1 MISPELIQRINEL
14 AHKKKTEGLT
24 EEEKKEQAKLYKIY
38 LERIRGQMKQQ
49 LDSIE
54 FVD

>member
-14 AHKKKTEGLT
+14 SHKKKTVGLT
-24 EEEKKEQAKLYKIY
+24 EEEKQEQAKLYKIY
-38 LERIRGQMKQQ
+38 LAGIRGQMKQQ